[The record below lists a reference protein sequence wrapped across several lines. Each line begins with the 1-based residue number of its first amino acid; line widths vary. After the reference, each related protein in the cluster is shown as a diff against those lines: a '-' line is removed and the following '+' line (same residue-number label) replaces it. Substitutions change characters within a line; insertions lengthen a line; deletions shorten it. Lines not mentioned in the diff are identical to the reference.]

1 MSPILDTASFSLNL
15 KTRRDRGFHVYKEL
29 CQFLFKLG
37 RRCVKPSSL
46 PAEND
51 FQAVLQLSF
60 PDAKALSVEDFI
72 SRSKLGA
79 RLAAGSKSKAEK
91 EMSEEKNRGLAL
103 TDVAASIQE
112 EFGRLARGYVANL
125 LNATQSL
132 TRFTSDI
139 VRGLGSFDLEIL
151 LLDPIE
157 QATYCFKQ
165 LFMSFR
171 LRGVFRA
178 DEETVYLEE
187 YLSFIDELR
196 RAHPEVQQPKLLIN
210 DAIGFIS
217 RQGLLKSRQHL
228 GRIFRLSCLCLD
240 EPRFTFP
247 AVRFGSVR
255 TDEPTCSMFDIV
267 APIQSYFGS
276 VARGLDN
283 LVCEAS
289 IERLLI
295 LELTFGTTGL
305 SSTYSPWDGID
316 HLAEIVYEMPS
327 ILKRQSDAESQLPL
341 KFLPISREV
350 VEVRSRQVQ
359 RSLLSS
365 NCTNCTIV
373 WQTSCCVNFCCSF

>member
-103 TDVAASIQE
+103 TDVAASIRE
-112 EFGRLARGYVANL
+112 EFGRLARGYVVNL

-151 LLDPIE
+151 LLDPVE

-210 DAIGFIS
+210 DAIDFIS

-228 GRIFRLSCLCLD
+228 SRIFRLSCLCLD

-289 IERLLI
+289 IERLLN

-316 HLAEIVYEMPS
+316 HFGRDRIRDAIHTQTPERRRVTIATEVS
-327 ILKRQSDAESQLPL
+327 SDQPGSSRGTKSSSPKKSV
-341 KFLPISREV
+341 KF
-350 VEVRSRQVQ
+350 
-359 RSLLSS
+359 
-365 NCTNCTIV
+365 
-373 WQTSCCVNFCCSF
+373 